1 VLYPATAEKIAAD
14 KKETEEAGVSFMVSD
29 AAGERYS
36 YSAAEMQALYDVL
49 NNAAPGRGNA
59 ITPNATV
66 WRETYTYDASGNR
79 ATKTTPWGTITYT
92 YDAENRL
99 RSMGQTQYA
108 YDREG
113 NLLSERGVRKTAQY
127 GYNGASRM
135 TLSAVTDL
143 VAGSRTIS
151 HYAYDAFGRRTLMQ
165 DDGGE
170 MMRSLYDGLSFDVL
184 RESVTLT
191 DGSFTTKFTTEAPKA
206 NEPTVSSDR
215 YVWIGDD
222 TGDGRTTQGSDGK
235 TRSLHYTGMQVG
247 LYAYGQSVAMNRSA
261 SGGSGNATRGGIA
274 YFGSDVLGSVRSA
287 TDEYGSIEGRYEYD
301 AFGKPYKGDF
311 TTGLNAGY
319 TGKPYDS
326 VTGLYN
332 YGYRDYKPET
342 ARFTTVDPI
351 KDGSNWYAYVN
362 NDAVNFVDERGLRG
376 LTSEELAEAKKIFG
390 DDYDYSSI
398 EILTG
403 DELPFIGKIL
413 TATDA
418 AVTIGNTIYFP
429 NEKDGSSEYD
439 PDIYIDWLIHEL
451 THAYQY
457 QKDGYAYIPKSIIEQ
472 LTKGKDAYTI
482 NWDFTKEF
490 DDYGIEEQAE
500 LVELYYEVLNKRN
513 TLPNEK
519 LEYLENLLR
528 AKGVIPSEEEN
539 KCSK

>member
-1 VLYPATAEKIAAD
+1 
-14 KKETEEAGVSFMVSD
+14 
-29 AAGERYS
+29 
-36 YSAAEMQALYDVL
+36 
-49 NNAAPGRGNA
+49 
-59 ITPNATV
+59 
-66 WRETYTYDASGNR
+66 
-79 ATKTTPWGTITYT
+79 
-92 YDAENRL
+92 
-99 RSMGQTQYA
+99 MGKTQYA

-135 TLSAVTDL
+135 TLSSVTDL

-151 HYAYDAFGRRTLMQ
+151 HYAYDAFGRRTLVQ

-170 MMRSLYDGLSFDVL
+170 MVRSLYDGLSFDVL
-184 RESVTLT
+184 RENVTFT
-191 DGSFTTKFTTEAPKA
+191 DGSFTTKFTTEALKA

-222 TGDGRTTQGSDGK
+222 SENGRTTQGSDGK
-235 TRSLHYTGMQVG
+235 TRALHYTGMQVG

-351 KDGSNWYAYVN
+351 KDGNNWYAYVN
-362 NDAVNFVDERGLRG
+362 NDPISWLDPFGLSASDVKKYEPAELKTKALFNSGEFESPSVKGLTAQFSILSGGAVNKATNGTFIIG
-376 LTSEELAEAKKIFG
+376 AEATSFSLTLSKDVGKAKISIVATGPSVNGVVGAADKGTTKLPVVSTTGFDVG
-390 DDYDYSSI
+390 LGATLVDVGIEYRKDD
-398 EILTG
+398 G
-403 DELPFIGKIL
+403 FAIGVGFSDGAGFQ
-413 TATDA
+413 TT
-418 AVTIGNTIYFP
+418 N
-429 NEKDGSSEYD
+429 KDGKFAA
-439 PDIYIDWLIHEL
+439 DIYAGIHL
-451 THAYQY
+451 
-457 QKDGYAYIPKSIIEQ
+457 YIEGLKTE
-472 LTKGKDAYTI
+472 
-482 NWDFTKEF
+482 
-490 DDYGIEEQAE
+490 
-500 LVELYYEVLNKRN
+500 
-513 TLPNEK
+513 
-519 LEYLENLLR
+519 
-528 AKGVIPSEEEN
+528 
-539 KCSK
+539 